1 MSGQLALE
9 VDLRH
14 YCGTCQ
20 LEVVCADRDLLPCQ
34 PRFGDPGYGGPN
46 VLHPARPDLGDYLD
60 EVGGGD
66 LGDVEVHARELP
78 VLPVLTPR
86 VRARRA
92 LRGQLDRDFYAVG
105 PDQVVVGRRSVLA
118 ADDLREMLD
127 LSPDQRLALTLFG
140 ADPTMEILWAGRRR
154 IVAQIAE
161 AGYDLVAPP
170 SFSARINHPPA
181 EFLYNLKRS
190 LVYFSMLQWASVPA
204 LPRLAWLC
212 EADVDRVAT
221 WCVAQAHLR
230 MVALDMAVKQEEE
243 WVRQVALLRRFDLV
257 TGGRLRFLIHGPAVG
272 HRLEELFGILGNRVH
287 LTGSGAIARPYA
299 CAGRFG
305 SYVDEEERIIEE
317 SRAALRPA
325 PSPASRR
332 IDGAARTLQ
341 MDAGE
346 RLAA

>member
-1 MSGQLALE
+1 MPGQLVLD

-14 YCGTCQ
+14 YCGACP
-20 LEVVCADRDLLPCQ
+20 LEVVCGGRDLLPCQ

-66 LGDVEVHARELP
+66 LGDVEVRPQELP
-78 VLPVLTPR
+78 VPPVLTPR

-127 LSPDQRLALTLFG
+127 LRPDQRLALTLFG

-154 IVAQIAE
+154 IITEIAE

-181 EFLYNLKRS
+181 EFVYNLKRS
-190 LVYFSMLQWASVPA
+190 LVYFSMLQWAGVPA
-204 LPRLAWLC
+204 VPRLAWLC
-212 EADVDRVAT
+212 EGDVDRVAT
-221 WCVAQAHLR
+221 WCAAQTHLQ
-230 MVALDMAVKQEEE
+230 MVALDLAVKQREE

-272 HRLEELFGILGNRVH
+272 HRIEELSGILGGRVH

-305 SYVDEEERIIEE
+305 SYVDEEEWIIEE
-317 SRAALRPA
+317 SRAALGLQPA
-325 PSPASRR
+325 PALRR
-332 IDGAARTLQ
+332 IDSATHGLQ